1 MKKFIYF
8 VSIALLAFGINA
20 CEPQREKEPEK
31 TVLEGLSFQEE
42 KLELNVG
49 EVRTLEVVV
58 TPSDAED
65 FVLQWESSDET
76 VASVSDAGEVTALS
90 AGTADI
96 TVSSGEVSAN
106 CTVIVKKIREQV
118 EINIEVKAL
127 SASDAELTVSAVS
140 GQIMPDDNLKL
151 TITNTFTGEDIQTIE
166 NTVSAEGDVV
176 ETLEGLIPAHVVYGI
191 EALLTT
197 SDGQSVTATSEYEH
211 VWDEEGIVY
220 DCEGNKYT
228 TVVVEGQEWIVENLH
243 VGMLNDGT
251 PVERLDAT
259 DAWLAATESPA
270 WCFYNND
277 EANGDKYGYLYNYPS
292 VSSGKLCPVGWR
304 TPTHEDW
311 QNLGVA
317 VGGTLYSDEWGD
329 YFSMIG
335 IHLKATEGWTDGKN
349 GRDTYGLSFL
359 PGGCRNAQDGTFNLE
374 GSTAYMWSS
383 TPVENSE
390 YGEINVWYITNWNLS
405 NIRVVGTGGF
415 SVRCVRDVQ

>member
-1 MKKFIYF
+1 MKKFVYF
-8 VSIALLAFGINA
+8 VSMALVSLGINA
-20 CEPQREKEPEK
+20 CKPEEPAGPE
-31 TVLEGLSFQEE
+31 LEGLAFKTPEVE
-42 KLELNVG
+42 LAVGDVYTLEL
-49 EVRTLEVVV
+49 TI
-58 TPSDAED
+58 TPADAVYD
-65 FVLQWESSDET
+65 GLLWASSDEA
-76 VASVSDAGEVTALS
+76 VASVSDDGEVTAVS

-96 TVSSGEVSAN
+96 TVNSGEISAT
-106 CTVIVKKIREQV
+106 CKVTVKENREQV
-118 EINIEVKAL
+118 EMKIEVRAL
-127 SASDAELTVSAVS
+127 SANEAEVTVSAVR
-140 GQIMPDDNLKL
+140 GQILPEDNLRL
-151 TITNTFTGEDIQTIE
+151 TVVNTFTGEEIQTIE
-166 NTVSAEGDVV
+166 NTVSAEGNIV
-176 ETLEGLIPAHVVYGI
+176 ETVEGLIPAHVVYGI
-191 EALLTT
+191 DALLTT
-197 SDGQSVTATSEYEH
+197 PDGQSVTAESEYEH

-228 TVVVEGQEWIVENLH
+228 TVIVGNQEWIVENMR

-259 DAWLAATESPA
+259 DAWIAANESPA

-277 EANGDKYGYLYNYPS
+277 EANGEKYGYLYNYPAAG
-292 VSSGKLCPVGWR
+292 SGRLCPVGWR

-335 IHLKATEGWTDGKN
+335 VHLKATEGWTDGKN
-349 GRDTYGLSFL
+349 GKDTYGLSFL

-383 TPVENSE
+383 TPVEGSE

-415 SVRCVRDVQ
+415 SVRCVRDV